1 MDGRALL
8 ELARAL
14 ARVVHDG
21 EYRRGSGEPYF
32 NHVDRVAGRVYG
44 WRAKTVAYLHDV
56 IEDTSVG
63 ASALEDMGFPS
74 EIVDCVLHL
83 TRITAPT
90 KETYTEFIQR
100 AIDSGNP
107 TVIAVKLADLEDNLD
122 GIDELDPKEADG
134 LRRRYRR
141 AYEQI
146 MEAVDAQA
154 G

>member
-56 IEDTSVG
+56 IEDTVLTTYDLSH
-63 ASALEDMGFPS
+63 MGFPT
-74 EIVDCVLHL
+74 EIISAVVSLSRDFYK
-83 TRITAPT
+83 

-100 AIDSGNP
+100 AIDTGDK

-146 MEAVDAQA
+146 MEAVD
-154 G
+154 GGP

>member
-8 ELARAL
+8 DLARAL

-56 IEDTSVG
+56 IEDTELDAYSL
-63 ASALEDMGFPS
+63 AMMGFP
-74 EIVDCVLHL
+74 EDIVN
-83 TRITAPT
+83 RIDFLS
-90 KETYTEFIQR
+90 KRKDLEGNNLETYKEFIQR
-100 AIDSGNP
+100 AIDSGDP
-107 TVIAVKLADLEDNLD
+107 IVIQVKLADLEDNLD
-122 GIDELDPKEADG
+122 GIDELSPKEAEG
-134 LRRRYRR
+134 MRRRYRR

-146 MEAVDAQA
+146 MAAVDA
-154 G
+154 